1 MHDMKSISIKF
12 SMPSVTDASQQTR
25 VLVMVAHIV
34 RIVPCY
40 FVESGGKRMVTTVE
54 NETAASEKGLRRT
67 FMVYDSLG
75 GHYDSASASASGQSL
90 LERMWVESA

>member
-1 MHDMKSISIKF
+1 MHDMKALSIKF
-12 SMPSVTDASQQTR
+12 SMPSVTDSSQQTR
-25 VLVMVAHIV
+25 VLVLVAHIV

-54 NETAASEKGLRRT
+54 NEAAASERGLRRT
-67 FMVYDSLG
+67 CMVHDSLG
-75 GHYDSASASASGQSL
+75 GHYDSDSASASGQSM